1 MGNRSQYLTPQT
13 KKVVYYSDITPNMD
27 VNPMTRQLALVTN
40 EQDVYNSLLRRVMS
54 SRYEREYE
62 TYGGDVRKLLFEPMD
77 PATAMTLQAALEQ
90 VCKQESRANISSVA
104 VNPVYGE
111 DSYSI
116 TISFT
121 VINNPETITLS
132 TILKRIR

>member
-1 MGNRSQYLTPQT
+1 MGNRSQYITPQT
-13 KKVVYYSDITPNMD
+13 KKVIYYSDITPNMD
-27 VNPMTRQLALVTN
+27 VNPMTNALALVVN

-54 SRYEREYE
+54 ARYEREYE

-90 VCKQESRANISSVA
+90 VCKQETRANIGSVLVA
-104 VNPVYGE
+104 PTYGE
-111 DSYSI
+111 DSYNI
-116 TISFT
+116 TITFT

-132 TILKRIR
+132 TILRRIR